1 MKNTKII
8 QNLFNFSGLTII
20 SRVLGF
26 VRDTIIARFFGVSI
40 ATDAFFVAFK
50 LPNMLR
56 RITAEGAFTQAFIV
70 QGWDRFFLPFYALI
84 TVVAA
89 EHLTLWHEKATQND
103 PKSL

>member
-40 ATDAFFVAFK
+40 ATDAF
-50 LPNMLR
+50 L
-56 RITAEGAFTQAFIV
+56 
-70 QGWDRFFLPFYALI
+70 
-84 TVVAA
+84 
-89 EHLTLWHEKATQND
+89 
-103 PKSL
+103 

>member
-1 MKNTKII
+1 VA
-8 QNLFNFSGLTII
+8 SGATI
-20 SRVLGF
+20 S
-26 VRDTIIARFFGVSI
+26 TSMP
-40 ATDAFFVAFK
+40 FFVLLLILCLQGKIRRLYIEALTPRALISLSHISLLCLPLFAAF
-50 LPNMLR
+50 LVLFPL
-56 RITAEGAFTQAFIV
+56 V